1 MAKVIN
7 YYKSELLPIHKRERE
22 TKKNFFPF
30 FFLLITHRI
39 NRLIRCSPFYLN
51 LFFEDRIGKY
61 WERQNISSYKTEVE
75 SVYR

>member
-22 TKKNFFPF
+22 TKKTFFL
-30 FFLLITHRI
+30 LLITHRM